1 MYVVTG
7 ATGLTGRATIAALLA
22 RGEKV
27 RAVVHSPDR
36 AKAVAQAGV
45 EVVATDLG
53 QSNGLAAALSGARGV
68 YLLRPPQP
76 HSAGTDVAESFR
88 AALNRSSVERVVA
101 LSSNGAHQTE
111 GTGVVLGLHALER
124 VLGRAERPVT
134 FLRAASFLEN
144 WLTMIPLARDQG
156 VLPSL
161 LPADLAISTVAVRDV
176 GTAIA
181 SLLVDD
187 EATGSADETRR
198 ADGTRVVGLDGPR
211 EYSSNDV
218 ARALSDRFG
227 RPVTVA
233 EVPVDQQASQLES
246 HGVPAA
252 YATEVVALY
261 QGIANGR
268 VIHEAN
274 ERVLR
279 GTTTLEDWVTQ
290 AVAA

>member
-27 RAVVHSPDR
+27 RAIVHSPDR

-45 EVVATDLG
+45 EVVACELG
-53 QSNGLAAALSGARGV
+53 QSNGLAAALSGTRGV
-68 YLLRPPQP
+68 YLVRPSQP
-76 HSAGTDVAESFR
+76 HADGTDVAESFR

-101 LSSNGAHQTE
+101 LSSIGAHQTE

-134 FLRAASFLEN
+134 FLRAASFFEN
-144 WLTMIPLARDQG
+144 ALATIPVARDQG

-161 LPADLAISTVAVRDV
+161 LPADLKISTVAVRDI
-176 GTAIA
+176 GTTIA

-187 EATGSADETRR
+187 EAPNVASDRGRD
-198 ADGTRVVGLDGPR
+198 DGTRVLGLDGPR
-211 EYSSNDV
+211 EYSSNDL
-218 ARALSDRFG
+218 ARALSARFG
-227 RPVTVA
+227 RKVTVA
-233 EVPVDQQASQLES
+233 EVPVDQQQSQLED
-246 HGVPAA
+246 HGASAA

-261 QGIANGR
+261 RGIANGR
-268 VIHEAN
+268 VIHAPHEP
-274 ERVLR
+274 VLR
-279 GTTTLEDWVTQ
+279 GTTTLEDWVTST
-290 AVAA
+290 VAA